1 MNYEGMPVALG
12 APPPNKGHS
21 LQEKGRG
28 TGKRAGNSRRMSSV

>member
-1 MNYEGMPVALG
+1 MNYEGMPAALG
-12 APPPNKGHS
+12 ALAPNKGHS